1 MTTSRFAAAAAALLL
16 TTGLALAGCATTPG
30 QGGAVPESAAPES
43 AAPDTAEPAPM
54 QNGEPAAAWLDGGR
68 AVGLVTFGS
77 SSCQPVVGEATAS
90 GQTVSVGLSDPEGT
104 PCTRD
109 LVPRA
114 SYVPLPAG
122 VDPSADVEIE
132 ITGEYAAT
140 VSLAG
145 ASGLSADE
153 AADAV
158 GDMEPGAGRFG
169 DGGIVLLTY
178 GSSSC
183 PPVFE
188 SVGLD
193 STDRVRAVEAAAP
206 ADQVCT
212 MDYAPRLSVLQLAG
226 GAGGATPGELV
237 IVSPTGD
244 EQSVVLL
251 G

>member
-1 MTTSRFAAAAAALLL
+1 MTSMTTSRFAPAAALLL
-16 TTGLALAGCATTPG
+16 VTGLALVGCATTPG
-30 QGGAVPESAAPES
+30 QGGAVPDSAESAPVS
-43 AAPDTAEPAPM
+43 T
-54 QNGEPAAAWLDGGR
+54 GEPAAAWLDGGR
-68 AVGLVTFGS
+68 AVGIVTFGS
-77 SSCQPVVGEATAS
+77 SSCQPVVGEPSAS
-90 GQTVSVGLSDPEGT
+90 GQSVSVALTDPEGT

-122 VDPSADVEIE
+122 VDPTADVEIE

-145 ASGLSADE
+145 APGLSAE
-153 AADAV
+153 APVDGV
-158 GDMEPGAGRFG
+158 GDMEPSAGRFG
-169 DGGIVLLTY
+169 DAGIVLLTY

-188 SVGLD
+188 AVALD
-193 STDRVRAVEAAAP
+193 GADRVRAVEAAGP

-212 MDYAPRLSVLQLAG
+212 MDYAPRLSVLQLQQGVGDAM
-226 GAGGATPGELV
+226 ADELV
-237 IVSPTGD
+237 LVSPTGD
-244 EQSVVLL
+244 EQSIALL